1 MKHIKL
7 FVLFLILFAFTESVF
22 ADKETEVYVS
32 NNRIGIAVAVKGSGF
47 YISVELL
54 KQATKGD
61 IQIDESTGQIKIKGK
76 IIEKNAILF
85 NKKWVVPVEEVGRGL
100 GYEYRYDSSTNMI
113 DLFKRSAHI
122 LNSSNQQSSTP
133 YDPYLDEK
141 TRSRYINKAAPGQTI
156 DIKQH
161 IIPERINIFCFYSDY

>member
-1 MKHIKL
+1 MKYVKL
-7 FVLFLILFAFTESVF
+7 FVLFLIFFAFAESVF
-22 ADKETEVYVS
+22 ADKEAEVYVS
-32 NNRIGIAVAVKGSGF
+32 NKRIGVAVAVKGSGF

-61 IQIDESTGQIKIKGK
+61 IQIGESTGQIKIKGK

-100 GYEYRYDSSTNMI
+100 GYEYRYDSSTKMI
-113 DLFKRSAHI
+113 DLFKRSAI
-122 LNSSNQQSSTP
+122 TFNNQQSSTP
-133 YDPYLDEK
+133 YDPFLDEK
-141 TRSRYINKAAPGQTI
+141 ARTRYINKEAPGQTI

-161 IIPERINIFCFYSDY
+161 IVSGRINIFCFYSDY